1 MRKCWEL
8 KQSSPLKRL
17 IGITVFLWV
26 LSIGVVIGYL
36 LLRPSPSASGLPV
49 IPHWLIGWL
58 NRHPDLR
65 TLPMAWCYA
74 AVPAFLL
81 AGAKAPRRLVLS
93 LALLVLMGGEMAQ
106 AWIPSRSFTLADLAY
121 SILGVLLAEWMA
133 VCWQSRRREQK
144 AVMGEVGGE
153 ETKGEP
159 HG

>member
-26 LSIGVVIGYL
+26 LNIGVVIGYL
-36 LLRPSPSASGLPV
+36 LLRPSPSASDLPL
-49 IPHWLIGWL
+49 PRSLISWL
-58 NRHPDLR
+58 NWAHDLR

-81 AGAKAPRRLVLS
+81 AGANVPRRVVLS
-93 LALLVLMGGEMAQ
+93 LALLVLMGGEMVQ
-106 AWIPSRSFTLADLAY
+106 AWIPSRSFTLSDLAY
-121 SILGVLLAEWMA
+121 SILGVILAEWMA
-133 VCWQSRRREQK
+133 LCWQSRRREQK